1 MARVLLLPGEMERE
15 TAMASGQ
22 PIDRDLT
29 QGPIASHF
37 RALALPAAVGM
48 LFSTL
53 YNVVDVYFAGQISTQ
68 AQAGLAI
75 GFQAFFIN
83 MAVGF
88 GLGAAMSALVGKAKG
103 GKDEGEARKLAVQ
116 GVGLGVLLTAAL
128 MGIALWLGPALIAM
142 VSEPGEYRDAG
153 TGYFRWLILALPGFL
168 LAYGGNGVLQARG
181 DTKSMQRALVVA
193 FFANVGLNPLF
204 IYGIPGLVA
213 GIGFDGIALSTVVSQ
228 TGVMLYIM
236 YQLFGRKIMRH
247 LTLSDFAPDWTTYA
261 VILRQMLPT
270 SLSIA
275 VMFTTGFVI
284 QFYLKGF
291 GGSAV
296 AAYGIA
302 LRVEQI
308 MLLPVLGMTGAL
320 LPIAAQNFG
329 ADDYDRVRA
338 SVFFCWKLGFAMMAV
353 ACPVLWF
360 GGEWAMG
367 LFTDDPEVIR
377 VGVSYLHVDGFVL
390 PFYMML
396 FSINSL
402 LQALQKPI
410 WTLWIGIYRQGIAV
424 ALFVWIFVRLLEFDI
439 WGVWFGVALAV
450 ISGWAMAMFVARK
463 VAREVIGGLWMR

>member
-1 MARVLLLPGEMERE
+1 MARVAG
-15 TAMASGQ
+15 
-22 PIDRDLT
+22 DRDLT
-29 QGPIASHF
+29 TGPISGHF
-37 RALALPAAVGM
+37 RALAVPAAVGM

-68 AQAGLAI
+68 AQAGLAV

-103 GKDEGEARKLAVQ
+103 AKDEARARKLAVQ
-116 GVGLGVLLTAAL
+116 GVGLGALMTAAL
-128 MGIALWLGPALIAM
+128 MVIAVWAGPALIFI

-153 TGYFRWLILALPGFL
+153 ISYFRWLIFALPGFL
-168 LAYGGNGVLQARG
+168 LAYAGNGVLQARG

-193 FFANVGLNPLF
+193 FFANVVLNPLF
-204 IYGIPGLVA
+204 IYGLPGVVP
-213 GIGFDGIALSTVVSQ
+213 GIGFDGIALSTMVSQ
-228 TGVMLYIM
+228 TGVMVYIM
-236 YQLFGRKIMRH
+236 YRLFGRKIMQN
-247 LTLSDFAPDWTTYA
+247 LTLAEFYPEPAIYA
-261 VILRQMLPT
+261 MILRQMLPT
-270 SLSIA
+270 SLSIG
-275 VMFTTGFVI
+275 VMFMTGFVI
-284 QFYLKGF
+284 QYYLKGF

-329 ADDYDRVRA
+329 AGDPVRVREA
-338 SVFFCWKLGFAMMAV
+338 VFFCWKLGFAMMAV

-360 GGEWAMG
+360 GAKTAMG
-367 LFTDDPEVIR
+367 LFTDDAEVIR

-396 FSINSL
+396 FSINSF
-402 LQALQKPI
+402 LQAMQKPI
-410 WTLWIGIYRQGIAV
+410 WSLWIGVYRQGIAV
-424 ALFVWIFVRLLEFDI
+424 ALFVWVFVRVLDFDI
-439 WGVWFGVALAV
+439 WGVWFGVAMAV
-450 ISGWAMAMFVARK
+450 ISGWVFAMLVAQK
-463 VAREVIGGLWMR
+463 VAKQVIGGLWVR

>member
-1 MARVLLLPGEMERE
+1 M
-15 TAMASGQ
+15 
-22 PIDRDLT
+22 IDRDLT
-29 QGPIASHF
+29 QGSIGGHF

-88 GLGAAMSALVGKAKG
+88 GLGAAMGALVGKAKG
-103 GKDEGEARKLAVQ
+103 AKDEAHARKLAVQ
-116 GVGLGVLLTAAL
+116 GMGLGALLTAAL
-128 MGIALWLGPALIAM
+128 MLAAVWLGPPLITV

-153 TGYFRWLILALPGFL
+153 TAYFMWLIFALPGFL
-168 LAYGGNGVLQARG
+168 LAYAGNGVLQARG

-204 IYGIPGLVA
+204 IYGVPGVVP
-213 GIGFDGIALSTVVSQ
+213 GMGFNGIAASTVVSQ
-228 TGVMLYIM
+228 TGVMAYIL
-236 YQLFGRKIMRH
+236 YQLFGRKIMQN
-247 LTLSDFAPDWTTYA
+247 LSWAEFAPDWATYG
-261 VILRQMLPT
+261 VVLRQMLPT

-275 VMFTTGFVI
+275 VMFMTGFVI
-284 QFYLKGF
+284 QYYLKEF
-291 GGSAV
+291 GGPAV

-329 ADDYDRVRA
+329 AEDHERVRA

-367 LFTDDPEVIR
+367 MFTSDPEVIR

-396 FSINSL
+396 FSINSF

-424 ALFVWIFVRLLEFDI
+424 ALFVWIFVRVLDFDI
-439 WGVWFGVALAV
+439 WGVWFGVAMAV
-450 ISGWAMAMFVARK
+450 ISGWVLAMFVARK
-463 VAREVIGGLWMR
+463 VGREVIGGLWAR

>member
-1 MARVLLLPGEMERE
+1 MADGAKL
-15 TAMASGQ
+15 
-22 PIDRDLT
+22 DRDLT
-29 QGPIASHF
+29 QGSMAGHF

-68 AQAGLAI
+68 AQAGLAV

-88 GLGAAMSALVGKAKG
+88 GLGAAMGALVGKAKG
-103 GKDEGEARKLAVQ
+103 AKDENQARKLAVQ
-116 GVGLGVLLTAAL
+116 GMGLGALLTVIL
-128 MGIALWLGPALIAM
+128 MIIAVWLGPALIAL

-153 TGYFRWLILALPGFL
+153 TSYFIWLILALPGFL
-168 LAYGGNGVLQARG
+168 MAYAGNGVLQARG

-204 IYGIPGLVA
+204 IYGMPGLVQ
-213 GIGFDGIALSTVVSQ
+213 GMGFNGIAASTVVSQ
-228 TGVMLYIM
+228 TGVMVYILYR
-236 YQLFGRKIMRH
+236 LFGRKIMKG
-247 LTLSDFAPDWTTYA
+247 LSMPEFAPDWATYA
-261 VILRQMLPT
+261 TILRQMLPT

-275 VMFTTGFVI
+275 VMFLTGFVI

-329 ADDYDRVRA
+329 AGEHDRVRA
-338 SVFFCWKLGFAMMAV
+338 AVFFCWKLGFAMMAV

-367 LFTDDPEVIR
+367 FFTDDPEVIR

-396 FSINSL
+396 FSINSF

-424 ALFVWIFVRLLEFDI
+424 ALFVWIFVRVLDFDI

-450 ISGWAMAMFVARK
+450 ISGWVLAMVVARK
-463 VAREVIGGLWMR
+463 VGREVIGGLFAR

>member
-1 MARVLLLPGEMERE
+1 MAQ
-15 TAMASGQ
+15 ASA
-22 PIDRDLT
+22 IDRDLT
-29 QGPIASHF
+29 QGPIAGHF

-103 GKDEGEARKLAVQ
+103 GKDEAKARKLAVQ
-116 GVGLGVLLTAAL
+116 GIGLGVLLTAVL
-128 MGIALWLGPALIAM
+128 MFVAFWLGPALIAA

-153 TGYFRWLILALPGFL
+153 NGYFRWLIFALPGFL

-181 DTKSMQRALVVA
+181 DSKSMQHALVVA

-204 IYGIPGLVA
+204 IYGIPGLVP

-228 TGVMLYIM
+228 TGVMAYILYR
-236 YQLFGRKIMRH
+236 LFGRKIMRG
-247 LTLSDFAPDWTTYA
+247 LTLAEFMPDLATYA
-261 VILRQMLPT
+261 VVLRQMWPT

-275 VMFTTGFVI
+275 VMFMTGFVI
-284 QFYLKGF
+284 QYYLKGF

-329 ADDYDRVRA
+329 AGDHDRLRA

-367 LFTDDPEVIR
+367 LFTRDPEVIR

-396 FSINSL
+396 FSINSF

-424 ALFVWIFVRLLEFDI
+424 ALFVWLFVQVLGFDI
-439 WGVWFGVALAV
+439 WGVWYGVAVAV
-450 ISGWAMAMFVARK
+450 ISGWALAIWVAQRVARD
-463 VAREVIGGLWMR
+463 VIGGLWMR

>member
-1 MARVLLLPGEMERE
+1 MAARK
-15 TAMASGQ
+15 
-22 PIDRDLT
+22 IDRDLT
-29 QGPIASHF
+29 DGAISGHF
-37 RALALPAAVGM
+37 RALALPAAIGM

-68 AQAGLAI
+68 AQAGLAV

-88 GLGAAMSALVGKAKG
+88 GLSAGMSALVGKAKG
-103 GKDEGEARKLAVQ
+103 GKDEEQARRLAVQ
-116 GVGLGVLLTAAL
+116 GVGLGVLLTLLL
-128 MGIALWLGPALIAM
+128 MAIAVFLGPALIAV

-153 TGYFRWLILALPGFL
+153 TNYFLWLIFALPGFL
-168 LAYGGNGVLQARG
+168 LAYAGNGVLQARG
-181 DTKSMQRALVVA
+181 DTKSMQRALMVA

-204 IYGIPGLVA
+204 IYGVPGLVP
-213 GIGFDGIALSTVVSQ
+213 GMGFNGIAASTIVSQ
-228 TGVMLYIM
+228 TGVMIYIQ
-236 YQLFGRKIMRH
+236 YRLFGRKIMQN
-247 LTLSDFAPDWTTYA
+247 LSLAEFAPKWDVYG
-261 VILRQMLPT
+261 VILKQMLPT

-275 VMFTTGFVI
+275 VMFVTGFVI
-284 QFYLKGF
+284 QFYLKSF

-329 ADDYDRVRA
+329 AGDHGRVREA
-338 SVFFCWKLGFAMMAV
+338 VFFCWKLGFAMMAV

-367 LFTDDPEVIR
+367 LFTSDPEVIR

-396 FSINSL
+396 FSINSF
-402 LQALQKPI
+402 LQAMQKPI

-424 ALFVWIFVRLLEFDI
+424 GFFIWIFVRVLEFDI
-439 WGVWFGVALAV
+439 WGVWFGVAVAV
-450 ISGWAMAMFVARK
+450 ISGWVLAMFVARK
-463 VAREVIGGLWMR
+463 VAREVIGGLWVR

>member
-1 MARVLLLPGEMERE
+1 MA
-15 TAMASGQ
+15 ASL
-22 PIDRDLT
+22 DRDLT
-29 QGPIASHF
+29 QGPISGHF
-37 RALALPAAVGM
+37 RALAVPAAIGM

-53 YNVVDVYFAGQISTQ
+53 YNVVDVYFAGQISTE
-68 AQAGLAI
+68 AQAGLAV

-88 GLGAAMSALVGKAKG
+88 GLGAAMGALVGKAKG
-103 GKDEGEARKLAVQ
+103 GKDEGRARLLAVQ
-116 GVGLGVLLTAAL
+116 GMGLGALLTACL
-128 MGIALWLGPALIAM
+128 MLIGMWLGPALIAV

-153 TGYFRWLILALPGFL
+153 TGYFNWLIFALPGFL
-168 LAYGGNGVLQARG
+168 LAYAGNGVLQARG
-181 DTKSMQRALVVA
+181 DTKSMQRALMVA

-204 IYGIPGLVA
+204 IYGLPGLVP
-213 GIGFDGIALSTVVSQ
+213 GIGFDGIALSTIVSQ
-228 TGVMLYIM
+228 TGVMAYILYR
-236 YQLFGRKIMRH
+236 LFGRKIMQG
-247 LTLSDFAPDWTTYA
+247 LSLAEFRPVLAEYA
-261 VILRQMLPT
+261 VILKQMLPT

-275 VMFTTGFVI
+275 VMFMTGFVI
-284 QFYLKGF
+284 QYYLKGF
-291 GGSAV
+291 GGPSV

-329 ADDYDRVRA
+329 AQDHARVREA
-338 SVFFCWKLGFAMMAV
+338 VLYCWKLGFGMMLV

-360 GGEWAMG
+360 GAETAMG
-367 LFTDDPEVIR
+367 LFTSDAEVIR

-396 FSINSL
+396 FSINSF

-424 ALFVWIFVRLLEFDI
+424 ALFVWLFVRVWEFDI

-450 ISGWAMAMFVARK
+450 ISGWVLAMVIAQK
-463 VAREVIGGLWMR
+463 VARDVIGGLWRQGGAAARGH

>member
-1 MARVLLLPGEMERE
+1 
-15 TAMASGQ
+15 
-22 PIDRDLT
+22 
-29 QGPIASHF
+29 
-37 RALALPAAVGM
+37 M

-53 YNVVDVYFAGQISTQ
+53 YNVVDVYFAGQISTE

-88 GLGAAMSALVGKAKG
+88 GLGAGMSALVGKAKG
-103 GKDEGEARKLAVQ
+103 GRDEAHARTLAVQ
-116 GVGLGVLLTAAL
+116 GISLGVVLTGLLMA
-128 MGIALWLGPALIAM
+128 IAFWLGPALIGV
-142 VSEPGEYRDAG
+142 VSTPGAYRDAG
-153 TGYFRWLILALPGFL
+153 IEYFRWLIFALPGFL

-181 DTKSMQRALVVA
+181 DTKSMQRALMVA

-204 IYGIPGLVA
+204 IYGIPGLVP
-213 GIGFDGIALSTVVSQ
+213 GIGFNGIALSTVVSQ
-228 TGVMLYIM
+228 TGVMVYILYR
-236 YQLFGRKIMRH
+236 LFGRKIMQG
-247 LTLSDFAPDWTTYA
+247 LTLGDFRPDLPIYRT
-261 VILRQMLPT
+261 ILRQMWPT

-275 VMFTTGFVI
+275 VMFMTGFVI

-329 ADDYDRVRA
+329 AEDHGRMREA
-338 SVFFCWKLGFAMMAV
+338 LFFCWKLGFVMMAV

-367 LFTDDPEVIR
+367 LFTSDPEVIR

-396 FSINSL
+396 FSINSF

-410 WTLWIGIYRQGIAV
+410 WTLWIGLYRQGIAV
-424 ALFVWIFVRLLEFDI
+424 ALFVWLFVRVFGFDI

-450 ISGWAMAMFVARK
+450 ISGWALAMWVLRRVAQQ
-463 VAREVIGGLWMR
+463 VIGGLFTRQAA

>member
-1 MARVLLLPGEMERE
+1 MAGG
-15 TAMASGQ
+15 AM
-22 PIDRDLT
+22 DRDLT
-29 QGPIASHF
+29 TGPISGHF
-37 RALALPAAVGM
+37 RALAVPAAVGM

-53 YNVVDVYFAGQISTQ
+53 YNVVDVYFAGQISTE
-68 AQAGLAI
+68 AQAGLAV

-103 GKDEGEARKLAVQ
+103 SKDEAHARKLAVQ
-116 GVGLGVLLTAAL
+116 GMGLGLVLTLCL
-128 MGIALWLGPALIAM
+128 MLLAMWLGPALISV
-142 VSEPGEYRDAG
+142 VSEPGAYRDAG
-153 TGYFRWLILALPGFL
+153 TGYFNWLIFALPGFL

-181 DTKSMQRALVVA
+181 DSRSLQRALVVA

-204 IYGIPGLVA
+204 IYGIPGVVA

-228 TGVMLYIM
+228 TGVMLYIL
-236 YQLFGRKIMRH
+236 YQLFGRKIMQG
-247 LTLSDFAPDWTTYA
+247 LTIAEFAPDLASYRA
-261 VILRQMLPT
+261 IVAQMLPT

-275 VMFTTGFVI
+275 VMFMTGFVI
-284 QFYLKGF
+284 QYYLKEF

-329 ADDYDRVRA
+329 AEDDDRVREA
-338 SVFFCWKLGFAMMAV
+338 VFFCWKLGFGMMLV

-396 FSINSL
+396 FSINSF

-410 WTLWIGIYRQGIAV
+410 WTLWIGLYRQGIAV

-450 ISGWAMAMFVARK
+450 ISGWALAIYVAQRVARQ
-463 VAREVIGGLWMR
+463 VIGGLWGQGGAATRRH

>member
-1 MARVLLLPGEMERE
+1 MAGGP
-15 TAMASGQ
+15 A
-22 PIDRDLT
+22 IDRDLT
-29 QGPIASHF
+29 QGSIASHF
-37 RALALPAAVGM
+37 RILALPAAVGM

-53 YNVVDVYFAGQISTQ
+53 YNVVDVYFAGQISTE

-88 GLGAAMSALVGKAKG
+88 GIGAAMSALVGKAKG
-103 GKDEGEARKLAVQ
+103 GKDEAKARRLAVQ
-116 GVGLGVLLTAAL
+116 GVGLAMLLTAGL
-128 MGIALWLGPALIAM
+128 MLLALWLGPALIAV
-142 VSEPGEYRDAG
+142 VSEPGAYRDAG
-153 TGYFRWLILALPGFL
+153 TSYFRWLIFALPGFL

-181 DTKSMQRALVVA
+181 DSRSMQRALVVA
-193 FFANVGLNPLF
+193 FFANVVLNPLF
-204 IYGIPGLVA
+204 IYGIPGLVP

-228 TGVMLYIM
+228 TGVMIYILL
-236 YQLFGRKIMRH
+236 QLFGRKIMQG
-247 LTLSDFAPDWTTYA
+247 LTLAEFAPDPAVYA
-261 VILRQMLPT
+261 VVLRQMLPT

-275 VMFTTGFVI
+275 VMFMTGFVI
-284 QFYLKGF
+284 QYYLKGF

-329 ADDYDRVRA
+329 ANDFGRVREA
-338 SVFFCWKLGFAMMAV
+338 VFFCWKLGFGMMLV

-367 LFTDDPEVIR
+367 LFTRDAEVIA

-396 FSINSL
+396 FSINSF
-402 LQALQKPI
+402 LQAMQKPI
-410 WTLWIGIYRQGIAV
+410 WTLWIGLYRQGVAV
-424 ALFVWIFVRLLEFDI
+424 ALFVWLFVRVFGFDI

-450 ISGWAMAMFVARK
+450 ISGWGLAIWVAQRVARQ
-463 VAREVIGGLWMR
+463 VIGGLWGRSA

>member
-1 MARVLLLPGEMERE
+1 MA
-15 TAMASGQ
+15 A

-29 QGPIASHF
+29 QGAISGHF
-37 RALALPAAVGM
+37 RALAVPAAVGM

-53 YNVVDVYFAGQISTQ
+53 YNVVDVYFAGQISTE
-68 AQAGLAI
+68 AQAGLAV

-103 GKDEGEARKLAVQ
+103 SKDERGARKLAVQ
-116 GVGLGVLLTAAL
+116 GIGMAVLLTAAL
-128 MGIALWLGPALIAM
+128 MSVAVWLGPALITI
-142 VSEPGEYRDAG
+142 VSEPGAYRDAG
-153 TGYFRWLILALPGFL
+153 IGYFTWLIFALPGFL
-168 LAYGGNGVLQARG
+168 LAYSGNGVLQARG
-181 DTKSMQRALVVA
+181 DTKSLQRALVVA
-193 FFANVGLNPLF
+193 FFANVALNPLF
-204 IYGIPGLVA
+204 IYGIPGLVP
-213 GIGFDGIALSTVVSQ
+213 GIGFDGIALSTIVSQ
-228 TGVMLYIM
+228 TGVMLYIL
-236 YQLFGRKIMRH
+236 YQLFGRKIMQN
-247 LTLSDFAPDWTTYA
+247 LTWAEFRPDPETYA
-261 VILRQMLPT
+261 AVLRQMLPT
-270 SLSIA
+270 SLSIG
-275 VMFTTGFVI
+275 VMFMTGFVI

-329 ADDYDRVRA
+329 AEDFGRVRE
-338 SVFFCWKLGFAMMAV
+338 SVFFCWKLGFGMMLV

-360 GGEWAMG
+360 GAEWAMG
-367 LFTDDPEVIR
+367 LFTDDADVIR

-396 FSINSL
+396 FSINSF
-402 LQALQKPI
+402 LQAMQKPI
-410 WTLWIGIYRQGIAV
+410 WTLWIGVYRQGIAV

-439 WGVWFGVALAV
+439 WGVWFGVAVAV
-450 ISGWAMAMFVARK
+450 ISGWALAMVVMQRVARQ
-463 VAREVIGGLWMR
+463 VIGGLWAKGGAVVRGH

>member
-1 MARVLLLPGEMERE
+1 MAG
-15 TAMASGQ
+15 ASL
-22 PIDRDLT
+22 DRDLT
-29 QGPIASHF
+29 IGTIGSHF
-37 RALALPAAVGM
+37 KALAVPAAIGM

-53 YNVVDVYFAGQISTQ
+53 YNVVDVYFAGMISTQ
-68 AQAGLAI
+68 AQAGLAV

-88 GLGAAMSALVGKAKG
+88 GLGAAMGALVGKAKG
-103 GKDEGEARKLAVQ
+103 GKDEGRARLLAVQ
-116 GVGLGVLLTAAL
+116 GIGLGVLLTAGL
-128 MGIALWLGPALIAM
+128 MVIAVWLGPALITV

-153 TGYFRWLILALPGFL
+153 ISYFMWLILALPGFL

-181 DTKSMQRALVVA
+181 DTKSLQRALVVA

-204 IYGIPGLVA
+204 IFGIPGVVP
-213 GIGFDGIALSTVVSQ
+213 GMGFNGIAFSTVVSQ
-228 TGVMLYIM
+228 TGVMVYILYR
-236 YQLFGRKIMRH
+236 LFGRKIMKGLRFA
-247 LTLSDFAPDWTTYA
+247 DFAPNLEVYG
-261 VILRQMLPT
+261 VVLRQMLPT

-275 VMFTTGFVI
+275 VMFMTGFVI
-284 QFYLKGF
+284 QYYLKEF

-329 ADDYDRVRA
+329 AGNHARVRA
-338 SVFFCWKLGFAMMAV
+338 AVFYCWKLGFAMMLV

-360 GGEWAMG
+360 GAEWAMG
-367 LFTDDPEVIR
+367 LFTSDPEVIR

-396 FSINSL
+396 FSINSF

-410 WTLWIGIYRQGIAV
+410 WTLWIGVYRQGIAV
-424 ALFVWIFVRLLEFDI
+424 ALFVFLFVRVWEFDV
-439 WGVWFGVALAV
+439 WGVWFGVAVSV
-450 ISGWAMAMFVARK
+450 ISGWVLAMWVTRR
-463 VAREVIGGLWMR
+463 VAREVIGGLWVR

>member
-1 MARVLLLPGEMERE
+1 MAGGPM
-15 TAMASGQ
+15 
-22 PIDRDLT
+22 IDRDLT
-29 QGPIASHF
+29 QGSIAGHF

-53 YNVVDVYFAGQISTQ
+53 YNVVDVYFAGQISTE

-88 GLGAAMSALVGKAKG
+88 GLGAAMGALVGKAKG
-103 GKDEGEARKLAVQ
+103 AKDEAHARKLAVQ
-116 GVGLGVLLTAAL
+116 GMGLGALLTAAL
-128 MGIALWLGPALIAM
+128 MLTAIWLGPALIKL

-153 TGYFRWLILALPGFL
+153 TAYFMWLNIALPGFL
-168 LAYGGNGVLQARG
+168 LAYAGNGVLQARG

-204 IYGIPGLVA
+204 IYGVPGLVP
-213 GIGFDGIALSTVVSQ
+213 GMGFNGIAASTVVSQ
-228 TGVMLYIM
+228 TGVMAYIL
-236 YQLFGRKIMRH
+236 YQLFGRKIMQN
-247 LTLSDFAPDWTTYA
+247 LSWPEFAPDWAIYG
-261 VILRQMLPT
+261 VVLRQMLPT

-275 VMFTTGFVI
+275 VMFMTGFVI
-284 QFYLKGF
+284 QFYLKEF
-291 GGSAV
+291 GGPAV

-329 ADDYDRVRA
+329 AGDHARVRA

-367 LFTDDPEVIR
+367 LFTADPEVIR

-396 FSINSL
+396 FSINSF

-410 WTLWIGIYRQGIAV
+410 WTLWIGVYRQGIAV
-424 ALFVWIFVRLLEFDI
+424 ALFVWIFVRVLDFDI

-450 ISGWAMAMFVARK
+450 ISGWVLAMFVARK
-463 VAREVIGGLWMR
+463 VGREVIGGLWAR

>member
-1 MARVLLLPGEMERE
+1 MARGR
-15 TAMASGQ
+15 S
-22 PIDRDLT
+22 DRDLT
-29 QGPIASHF
+29 RGAISGHF

-53 YNVVDVYFAGQISTQ
+53 YNVVDVYFAGQISTE

-88 GLGAAMSALVGKAKG
+88 GLGGAMGALVGKAKG
-103 GKDEGEARKLAVQ
+103 GRDEAQARRLAVQ
-116 GVGLGVLLTAAL
+116 GISLGVLLTLGL
-128 MGIALWLGPALIAM
+128 MLIAVWLGPAMIAL
-142 VSEPGEYRDAG
+142 VSEAGEYRDAG
-153 TGYFRWLILALPGFL
+153 TNYFRWLIFALPGFL

-181 DTKSMQRALVVA
+181 DTKSLQRALMVA
-193 FFANVGLNPLF
+193 FFANIGLNPLF
-204 IYGIPGLVA
+204 IYGVPGVVP
-213 GIGFDGIALSTVVSQ
+213 GIGFNGIALSTLCSQ

-236 YQLFGRKIMRH
+236 YQVFGRKIMQG
-247 LTLSDFAPDWTTYA
+247 LTWAEFRPDPAVYG

-284 QFYLKGF
+284 QYYLKAF

-329 ADDYDRVRA
+329 AEDPARVRQA
-338 SVFFCWKLGFAMMAV
+338 VFFCWKLGFAMMAV

-367 LFTDDPEVIR
+367 LFTDDAEVIR
-377 VGVSYLHVDGFVL
+377 VGVSYLHVDGFLL

-396 FSINSL
+396 FSINSF
-402 LQALQKPI
+402 LQAMQRPI
-410 WTLWIGIYRQGIAV
+410 WSLWISVYRQGIAV
-424 ALFVWIFVRLLEFDI
+424 ALFVWVMVRVFDLGI
-439 WGVWFGVALAV
+439 WGVWFGVAIAV
-450 ISGWAMAMFVARK
+450 TSGWGLAMTVATRVARQ
-463 VAREVIGGLWMR
+463 VIGGLWVRP

>member
-1 MARVLLLPGEMERE
+1 MARG
-15 TAMASGQ
+15 A
-22 PIDRDLT
+22 IDRDLT
-29 QGPIASHF
+29 TGSISGHF

-53 YNVVDVYFAGQISTQ
+53 YNVVDVYFAGLISTQ

-88 GLGAAMSALVGKAKG
+88 GLGGAMSALVGKAKG
-103 GKDEGEARKLAVQ
+103 SKNEPEARRLAVQ
-116 GVGLGVLLTAAL
+116 GISFGILATVVLMIIGV
-128 MGIALWLGPALIAM
+128 WLGPALISV
-142 VSEPGEYRDAG
+142 VSEPGDYRDAG
-153 TGYFRWLILALPGFL
+153 IGYFNWLIFALPGFL

-181 DTKSMQRALVVA
+181 DTKSLQRALVVA
-193 FFANVGLNPLF
+193 FFANVVLNPLF
-204 IYGIPGLVA
+204 IYGLPGLVP
-213 GIGFDGIALSTVVSQ
+213 GMGFDGIAASTVVSQ
-228 TGVMLYIM
+228 TGVMLYVM
-236 YQLFGRKIMRH
+236 RQLFGRKIMQG
-247 LTLSDFAPDWTTYA
+247 LNLAEFAPNWEMYG
-261 VILRQMLPT
+261 VILRQMVPT

-275 VMFTTGFVI
+275 VMFMTGFVI
-284 QFYLKGF
+284 QYYLKSF

-296 AAYGIA
+296 AAFGIA

-308 MLLPVLGMTGAL
+308 LLLPVLGVTGAL

-329 ADDYDRVRA
+329 ADDYPRVREA
-338 SVFFCWKLGFAMMAV
+338 VAYCWKLGFAMMVV
-353 ACPVLWF
+353 ACPALWF
-360 GGEWAMG
+360 GGEWAIG

-377 VGVSYLHVDGFVL
+377 IGVSYLHVDGFVL

-396 FSINSL
+396 FSINSF

-424 ALFVWIFVRLLEFDI
+424 ALFVWLFVRVLEFDI

-450 ISGWAMAMFVARK
+450 ISGWVIAMLVAQRVARQ
-463 VAREVIGGLWMR
+463 VIGGLWAR

>member
-1 MARVLLLPGEMERE
+1 MARG
-15 TAMASGQ
+15 A
-22 PIDRDLT
+22 IDRDLT
-29 QGPIASHF
+29 TGAISGHF
-37 RALALPAAVGM
+37 RSLALPAAIGM

-68 AQAGLAI
+68 AQAGLAV

-103 GKDEGEARKLAVQ
+103 GKDEARARRLAVQ
-116 GVGLGVLLTAAL
+116 GIGLGVVLTAAL
-128 MGIALWLGPALIAM
+128 MVVAVWLGPALISV
-142 VSEPGEYRDAG
+142 VSKPGAYRDAG
-153 TGYFRWLILALPGFL
+153 TNYFVWLIFALPGFL
-168 LAYGGNGVLQARG
+168 LAYAGNGVLQARG
-181 DTKSMQRALVVA
+181 DTKSLQRALVVA
-193 FFANVGLNPLF
+193 FFANVVLNPLF
-204 IYGIPGLVA
+204 IYGLPGVVP
-213 GIGFDGIALSTVVSQ
+213 GMGFNGIAASTVVSQ

-236 YQLFGRKIMRH
+236 YRLFGRGIMKG
-247 LTLSDFAPDWTTYA
+247 LSGAEFIPDPALYRA
-261 VILRQMLPT
+261 ILRQMLPT

-275 VMFTTGFVI
+275 VMFMTGFVI

-329 ADDYDRVRA
+329 AGDHARVREA
-338 SVFFCWKLGFAMMAV
+338 VFFCWKLGFAMMAV

-367 LFTDDPEVIR
+367 AFTSDPEVVR

-424 ALFVWIFVRLLEFDI
+424 ALFVWVFVQILEFDI

-450 ISGWAMAMFVARK
+450 ISGWALAMWVAQRVARD
-463 VAREVIGGLWMR
+463 VIGGLWLR